1 MDFNQKIIERLSKLS
16 DEELIALFTE
26 QIKQKKENGTLG
38 EFEKLIQI
46 INPML
51 NEGQRTRL
59 IKIIQ
64 TIKNQKG
71 E

>member
-46 INPML
+46 INPIL
-51 NEGQRTRL
+51 NEEQRTRL